1 MVTHITSQPMI
12 KRRAGVSPVSL
23 ATQRVDDFTYDQ
35 IIEALNGFAP
45 DEVIVVSDLP
55 YMNVTERE
63 LLERFDEFEVPV
75 VIKSNPPI
83 HFGGEHAMPVIS
95 PCMGRSAE
103 LLNFLTAAIE
113 SEWML
118 DVPAGVAIDVD
129 GRLFDNDRTK
139 KPAAFSNQPT
149 VSSKAVRTAHTGHS
163 PVVIPVLIA
172 TVVAVGLIA
181 AYTGRLQIP
190 RVFTGGAL
198 HAKSKRLHK
207 RPFI

>member
-1 MVTHITSQPMI
+1 MVTHITSQATI
-12 KRRAGVSPVSL
+12 KRRAGVTPVSL

-83 HFGGEHAMPVIS
+83 HTTGESAVPVLS

-118 DVPAGVAIDVD
+118 DVPVGVAIDVD
-129 GRLFDNDRTK
+129 GRIFDNEFSQAEHRTK
-139 KPAAFSNQPT
+139 KPAAFSNQPS

-163 PVVIPVLIA
+163 PIVIPVLIA
-172 TVVAVGLIA
+172 TVIAVGLIA

-190 RVFTGGAL
+190 RL
-198 HAKSKRLHK
+198 HAKSKRLHR